1 MMTAFAIV
9 PCPSHSFPN
18 LMALV
23 AASAFTPK
31 ASKVARTANRSRNM
45 AILWLAKRHKSITA
59 APDLAMMCADFAVFT
74 TITNC
79 TGLPCE
85 EFFVSRLGFYF
96 CGAQRRAEGEA
107 PRVQSRPNSAQAL
120 RYGVVPG

>member
-23 AASAFTPK
+23 AASAFAPK

-85 EFFVSRLGFYF
+85 ESFVSRLGFYF
-96 CGAQRRAEGEA
+96 AEHTDRNAGIQRYRFPIVSLE
-107 PRVQSRPNSAQAL
+107 
-120 RYGVVPG
+120 

>member
-1 MMTAFAIV
+1 MPAFAIV

-59 APDLAMMCADFAVFT
+59 APDLPLHLDHHSDAPSPGESLLVAAP
-74 TITNC
+74 NC
-79 TGLPCE
+79 LCLRLRREFWLQATVDQSACLP
-85 EFFVSRLGFYF
+85 VLH
-96 CGAQRRAEGEA
+96 Q
-107 PRVQSRPNSAQAL
+107 
-120 RYGVVPG
+120 